1 MAFDLVSHISFPDN
15 LVRICFFSHVAQ
27 NRRQPTLDVFPLI
40 ETHLL
45 CDPRIKRDAQGNIHN
60 SKLFF

>member
-1 MAFDLVSHISFPDN
+1 MAFDPVSHISFPGQPGQD
-15 LVRICFFSHVAQ
+15 VTHVAQ

-45 CDPRIKRDAQGNIHN
+45 CDPRIKCDAQGNIHN